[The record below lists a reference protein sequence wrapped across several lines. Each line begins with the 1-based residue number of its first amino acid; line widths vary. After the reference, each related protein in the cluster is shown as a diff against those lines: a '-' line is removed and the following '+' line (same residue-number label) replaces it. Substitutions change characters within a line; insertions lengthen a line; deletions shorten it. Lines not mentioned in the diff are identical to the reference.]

1 MSETETPIET
11 KHIQKER
18 FIVLESD
25 TNIARDCA
33 TGINYHLQSVQEAA
47 GLAATFN
54 LLYAH
59 SAELEVK
66 CHTTELAN
74 AELRNTITSLKLHI
88 DTMEAKLLDLE
99 IDLNEEDD
107 IPMSEGPQHHG

>member
-1 MSETETPIET
+1 MNTENET

-66 CHTTELAN
+66 CHTTEVAN
-74 AELRNTITSLKLHI
+74 ATLRNEIVEVG
-88 DTMEAKLLDLE
+88 EALATCKYE
-99 IDLNEEDD
+99 AGI
-107 IPMSEGPQHHG
+107 